1 MENQPEHSPLGASS
15 AERWMNCPGSIALL
29 QTLKIDDETDEPD
42 YRKNGVAAHAAA
54 ASCLLSGEDAWTVV
68 GQVFHG
74 VEIDVEIA
82 DAIQVYL
89 DTVRP
94 GMARATLKY
103 VEHRISQPSV
113 HKDFFGT
120 VDLGLIFDDA
130 TGEINDYKH
139 GEGIQ
144 VDVEWNVQLMYYAY
158 GFACEFPG
166 VRNWKLR
173 IIQPRGWHPNGPIR
187 EWEIS
192 TDDLCE
198 WAEKELLPAMARTE
212 LDHDLDAGPWCRFC
226 PAKLVCPLLS
236 SLFGAAA
243 KSNPNT
249 VVNLSAESLGRS
261 YQYVQAVEFYL
272 KAMRDETYRRLN
284 KGDEVPGTKLVNKK
298 ANRVYRAGAADEFK
312 TKFGEKAYTPP
323 ELKSPAEMEK
333 VGPAAAALVKEWAYT
348 PNTGL
353 TVALADDKRV
363 GVKVKTTTEAF
374 PNAIA
379 TTETTNG

>member
-1 MENQPEHSPLGASS
+1 MESQPEHSPLGASS

-29 QTLKIDDETDEPD
+29 KTLQLPETDEPD
-42 YRKNGVAAHAAA
+42 YRKNGIAAHSAAA
-54 ASCLLSGEDAWTVV
+54 ICLTTGSDAWEVV
-68 GQVFHG
+68 GQVHHG

-89 DTVRP
+89 DAVRP

-103 VEHRISQPSV
+103 IEHRISQPSI

-120 VDLGLIFDDA
+120 VDLGLIFDEG

-144 VDVEWNVQLMYYAY
+144 VDVEWNPQLMYYAY

-173 IIQPRGWHPNGPIR
+173 IIQPRGWHPDGPIR

-192 TDDLCE
+192 TDDLCA

-226 PAKLVCPLLS
+226 PAKLVCPLLT

-243 KSNPNT
+243 KANPNT
-249 VVNLSAESLGRS
+249 IVNLSDDSLGRS
-261 YQYVQAVEFYL
+261 YQYVQAVKFYL
-272 KAMRDETYRRLN
+272 KAMEEETFRRLN
-284 KGDEVPGTKLVNKK
+284 IGGDVPGTKLVNKK
-298 ANRVYRAGAADEFK
+298 ANRVYRPEAKD
-312 TKFGEKAYTPP
+312 KFAEQFGMEAYTQP

-333 VGPAAAALVKEWAYT
+333 IGPAAAKLVKEYAYS

-353 TVALADDKRV
+353 TVALASDKRV

-379 TTETTNG
+379 TTETTNDH